1 MYNIE
6 SYSNLSLNLSLKEGL
21 LSYGRFVVELIH
33 LDVVA
38 IVVGN
43 EELKISI
50 VIEIVRS
57 DRANSAT
64 KVLDNL
70 SGEVAMAIGS
80 QKVG

>member
-38 IVVGN
+38 VVVGN
-43 EELKISI
+43 EELEVSI
-50 VIEIVRS
+50 VIEIVGS
-57 DRANSAT
+57 DRADSAAEI
-64 KVLDNL
+64 LDNF
-70 SGEVAMAIGS
+70 SGEIAMAIGS
-80 QKVG
+80 EKVG